1 MCSTL
6 EVEGSGSTTRNSQGI
21 KAQRTR
27 LVVRAGILA
36 YVILQLS
43 VPSVVGQQS
52 SGLYQGFRNPTAT
65 YKPLPIWYWNAKI
78 RPDEVKHQIDQYLQ
92 QGSQGAVVYPS
103 TGLMTPFLSEEW
115 WQVWAEVLPYAR
127 AKGFQFGWVPEF
139 NDPDGDARDV
149 WMDPPDQSRV
159 LEGHPEYRLKG
170 LAFVERDI
178 SGPGKVHFEGLP
190 NPVFAIAARK
200 NNPNS
205 LDDES
210 LVDLSAG
217 IHGSCFQADLD
228 TGNWLLTFYYVVNSE
243 GYKGTSR
250 VDPLNRKATDRYVDL
265 TIGEF
270 ARRFPEYVGSTLKY
284 IVLDSEGSFGGP
296 IVWTPAF
303 FESFQAKKG
312 YDFRKYLP
320 LLVHDGGPITAK
332 IRNDYY
338 GIVSDLFVHNFWA
351 PISDWGAQHQLI
363 VVAQELGDSLQ
374 LEAAAGGNFMDI
386 QRAMTVPFMEEEES
400 GSAQTFRD
408 PRQFKE
414 PDSIAHFEGRRFWCE
429 CLLVQGVGT
438 YVSPQKMRNGTNV
451 IAAWGVNLW
460 SQNTSYDDANAVWP
474 PSMGRIQPHW
484 KYFHDYADLVR
495 RISYMNDGGRH
506 VADVL
511 LFRPTATVVSYSD
524 PAFDNERGR
533 LQGRGRAGY
542 SELGNEDQGRPY
554 LMWGGDYSWQ
564 VEMDY
569 WGLMQLLVQKQQDY
583 DVVDDLYLGRAKL
596 KQGAAQLGEESYHVL
611 VLPPMRVISRGSLE
625 KIREFYEQGG
635 YVIAYGSLPSGS
647 TEKGRDDAEVIQ
659 TVKAMFGIDPS
670 QSEQAMQETENQHGQ
685 SGRAVFIPHGLEKV
699 TEVIARLRPQDFQVV
714 GGSGERLFYLH
725 RVKEGRDLYWVANDS
740 GEARELE
747 VSLAAQGKPELWD
760 PTDGNRKKAVY
771 WKQDGRTIVPLKLNA
786 WDGVYVVLG
795 VEDRAPQT
803 IMTGTN
809 LEDLQLEEKTDGVEA
824 KGWLPA
830 SEKQGWVEG
839 SWKGKGFRAVK
850 ENPRPA
856 KRQVL
861 SAEGWEFQ
869 VAGGGVQAQYAQ
881 TMVVGEGEGREMGF
895 AEVGYNDRAWDTAW
909 LSREGR
915 TIREWNLIGPFPN
928 VDHQGFNEA
937 YPPEKEINL
946 GARYAGTDGQQVA
959 WRKYRSDTPETNV
972 QKALALTNAKAVVYA
987 LTYVWAPQARQVQ
1000 ALLAG
1005 ENLKLFVNGKEAFK
1019 LHSMPWYYELRDGFA
1034 SKPTIKLQA
1043 GWNQLLA
1050 KIEHDPGRFGRIVFS
1065 LRLSATAEMPVSGLL
1080 FSSQPESPERLR
1092 AERAEISKL
1101 QERWYR
1107 LQVPPG
1113 TRALLL
1119 PSLAKFR
1126 AVYLNGKPIAT
1137 TDARV
1142 EFSNLEWSHPNV
1154 IALVTASGGELEDSL
1169 QFEAGKSEYRLGSWT
1184 WTGLTS
1190 FSGEATYEKRFQL
1203 DPSLVGK
1210 HIELDLGRVGV
1221 TAEVWVNEK
1230 RVGERVW
1237 EPYRL
1242 EITEDLHPGEN
1253 HLRIAVTNS
1262 DSNRRADEDAMRY
1275 REKKELPG
1283 GRAAVYMESLSLSG
1297 LLGPV
1302 ALVPY
1307 EKIELHIPQ

>member
-1 MCSTL
+1 MFML
-6 EVEGSGSTTRNSQGI
+6 N
-21 KAQRTR
+21 
-27 LVVRAGILA
+27 
-36 YVILQLS
+36 VI
-43 VPSVVGQQS
+43 GQETS
-52 SGLYQGFRNPTAT
+52 DLYQGFRNPVAT
-65 YKPLPIWYWNAKI
+65 YRPLPLWYWNSKI
-78 RPDEVKHQIDQYLQ
+78 EPDELKRQVDEYLK
-92 QGSQGAVVYPS
+92 QGVQGAIVYPC
-103 TGLMTPFLSEEW
+103 TGLKTPFLSEEW
-115 WQVWAEVLPYAR
+115 WHAWAEILPYAR
-127 AKGFQFGWVPEF
+127 TKGFQLGWHPEF
-139 NDPDGDARDV
+139 NIPNGDARDM
-149 WMDPPDQSRV
+149 WRDPPNQSRV
-159 LEGHPEYRLKG
+159 LEGHPEYRLKR
-170 LAFVERDI
+170 LAYVEREV
-178 SGPGKVHFEGLP
+178 SGPGRVNFDNLP
-190 NPVFAIAARK
+190 EPVLAIAGRK
-200 NNPNS
+200 VGSTN
-205 LDDES
+205 LAADS
-210 LVDLSAG
+210 LVDLSSA
-217 IHGSCFQADLD
+217 IHGSSFNADLD
-228 TGNWLLTFYYVVNSE
+228 AGNWKITFYYPTLTNNASWGWTE
-243 GYKGTSR
+243 WEH
-250 VDPLNRKATDRYVDL
+250 VDPLNRKATDRYIDVTL
-265 TIGEF
+265 GEF
-270 ARRFPEYVGSTLKY
+270 TRRFPEYVGTTFKY
-284 IVLDSEGSFGGP
+284 VVLDSEGSFGGP
-296 IVWTPAF
+296 IVWTPDF
-303 FESFQAKKG
+303 FEAFQAKKG
-312 YDFRKYLP
+312 YDFRKFLP
-320 LLVHDGGPITAK
+320 LLINDGGVITAK
-332 IRNDYY
+332 VRNDYY
-338 GIVSDLFVHNFWA
+338 DVVGQLFVDNFFK
-351 PISDWGAQHQLI
+351 PIADWSSSRGIEA
-363 VVAQELGDSLQ
+363 VAQEFGDSLQ
-374 LEAAAGGNFMDI
+374 FEAGYGGNFMAI
-386 QRAMTVPFMEEEES
+386 QRSMNLPFVEDL
-400 GSAQTFRD
+400 GDDFRVV
-408 PRQFKE
+408 RQFKE
-414 PDSIAHFEGRRFWCE
+414 PASIAHFEGRRFWCE
-429 CLLVQGVGT
+429 CQLIQGAGS
-438 YVSPQKMRNGTNV
+438 YMSPQKMRYGTNV

-460 SQNTSYDDANAVWP
+460 SQNTSYDDANTWWP
-474 PSMGRIQPHW
+474 PSMGRSQPYW

-511 LFRPTATVVSYSD
+511 LFRPTASVVAESA
-524 PAFDNERGR
+524 PAFDNSRGNFF
-533 LQGRGRAGY
+533 GRQRSGY
-542 SELGNEDQGRPY
+542 PEVELGSHAEKVAPTDDNPAM
-554 LMWGGDYSWQ
+554 LWGGDYSWQ

-1019 LHSMPWYYELRDGFA
+1019 LHSMPVDSELRDSFA
-1034 SKPTIKLQA
+1034 FKPTIELQA
-1043 GWNQLLA
+1043 GWNQLLV
-1050 KIEHDPGRFGRIVFS
+1050 KVEHDSNPIAFT
-1065 LRLSATAEMPVSGLL
+1065 LRLGDMQGVEVPGLL